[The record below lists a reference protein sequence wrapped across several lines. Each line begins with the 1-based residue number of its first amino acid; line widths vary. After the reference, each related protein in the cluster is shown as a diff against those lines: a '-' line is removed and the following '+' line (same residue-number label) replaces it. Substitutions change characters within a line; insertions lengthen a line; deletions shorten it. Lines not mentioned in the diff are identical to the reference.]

1 MSLKLRIA
9 KLEARNATK
18 VNALVLLWV
27 DHGATEASA
36 LTQWL
41 IKTKMPLPNRVIY
54 LSWQE

>member
-27 DHGATEASA
+27 DHAATEASA

-41 IKTKMPLPNRVIY
+41 IKTKMSLPKRCVFIG
-54 LSWQE
+54 WKE

>member
-27 DHGATEASA
+27 DHGVTDASA